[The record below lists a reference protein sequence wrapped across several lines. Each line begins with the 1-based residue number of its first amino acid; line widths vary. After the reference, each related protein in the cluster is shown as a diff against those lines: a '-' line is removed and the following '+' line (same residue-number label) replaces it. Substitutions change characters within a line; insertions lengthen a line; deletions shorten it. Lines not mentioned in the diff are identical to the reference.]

1 MTCANYDC
9 YDCEGGSG
17 YEELQ
22 CRNCRCTWQLKSNGE
37 KFYYECKKCNNTKN
51 YEYDKLFVTIRE
63 A

>member
-51 YEYDKLFVTIRE
+51 YEYD
-63 A
+63 